1 VKGLV
6 IASCG
11 AAGLD
16 WERLSLSCYLEAMTA
31 KTGEEAQ
38 GSSEP
43 NPRFK
48 RFMAAHGVIRD
59 E

>member
-1 VKGLV
+1 M

-38 GSSEP
+38 GASEP